1 MFPFHRRSR
10 LGRPGG
16 PGRIARGATAPRM
29 SSLAL
34 RPVLGC
40 VFGLALCLPLT
51 QARAQPAQPAEA
63 QAVLDQA
70 AQQPV
75 GSTTR
80 ALLEIQRSGAQA
92 GPGLPMSG
100 EQAALAYE
108 RHMASFRYAIPE
120 FFTSQAT
127 GSALRGGSGGVVV
140 NGK

>member
-10 LGRPGG
+10 LV
-16 PGRIARGATAPRM
+16 RGTAAPRM
-29 SSLAL
+29 SCLAARL
-34 RPVLGC
+34 MPACML
-40 VFGLALCLPLT
+40 GLALCLPL
-51 QARAQPAQPAEA
+51 AHAVAQPAPPADP
-63 QAVLDQA
+63 QAVLDHA

-92 GPGLPMSG
+92 GPGLSMSG

-108 RHMASFRYAIPE
+108 RYLASFRYSIPE

-127 GSALRGGSGGVVV
+127 GSALRGGSGGMVV
-140 NGK
+140 NGQ